1 MARTIKIK
9 AGVLFT
15 AGAMALA
22 VTGMSTPG
30 FAKPDDGE
38 RGERSQ
44 RAAPAQQQQQQAPRM
59 NQNAQ
64 MRAQREAARSQPQ
77 PQGQPQARGND
88 GQRGNWRGNEG
99 RPQPQQQVERQQ
111 QRPQGQQAS
120 PNEIRRNLPGWAGGT
135 RNGEP
140 VSRNNPPQGNV
151 RVDRGGDRNNGRG
164 DNRDRGSSWQ
174 GNNDRRDDNRDRGSS
189 WQGNNNNRG
198 SGWQGNNDRRAD
210 NDRWRGNGNN
220 QNRNWDRNSW
230 RRDNRY
236 DWQSYRSRNRSTYQI
251 GRYYSP
257 YQNYSYRRV
266 GIGFSLG
273 SMFYGNRYWVNDP
286 WQYRLPEV
294 YGPYRWVRYYDDV
307 LLVDIYSGEV
317 VDVIY
322 DFFW

>member
-1 MARTIKIK
+1 MPNIIKTK

-22 VTGMSTPG
+22 VAGMSTPA
-30 FAKPDDGE
+30 FAQRGDGD
-38 RGERSQ
+38 RGE
-44 RAAPAQQQQQQAPRM
+44 
-59 NQNAQ
+59 
-64 MRAQREAARSQPQ
+64 RAQREAARPQPQ

-88 GQRGNWRGNEG
+88 GQRGNWRGNAG
-99 RPQPQQQVERQQ
+99 QPRPQQQVERQQ
-111 QRPQGQQAS
+111 QRPPQGQQAS

-140 VSRNNPPQGNV
+140 VSRTNPPQGNV
-151 RVDRGGDRNNGRG
+151 RVDRGNDRNNGRG

-174 GNNDRRDDNRDRGSS
+174 NNNDRRDDNRDRGS
-189 WQGNNNNRG
+189 
-198 SGWQGNNDRRAD
+198 GWQGNNDRRGD

-220 QNRNWDRNSW
+220 NDRRGDNDRWRGNGNNNDRRGDNDRWRGNGNNNRNWDRNSW

-294 YGPYRWVRYYDDV
+294 YGPYRWVRYYNDV
-307 LLVDIYSGEV
+307 MLVDIYSGEV